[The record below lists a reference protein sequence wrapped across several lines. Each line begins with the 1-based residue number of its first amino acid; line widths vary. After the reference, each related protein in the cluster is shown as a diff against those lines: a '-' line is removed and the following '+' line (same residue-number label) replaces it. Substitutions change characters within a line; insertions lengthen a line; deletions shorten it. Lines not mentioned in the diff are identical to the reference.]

1 VRRRT
6 VTVLACALALAGVAG
21 AAPRDTPGVSPGT
34 ILVGGTVPLSGPETA
49 YSVVAY
55 GADAYFKYV
64 NDHGGVFGRKI
75 EYRYLDDA
83 YDPAQTVQQMRRLVE
98 QDKVFAIFNQ
108 VGTEQVLATRPYLNQ
123 HGVPQLFAGSGAETF
138 AHDYRQFPWTLPYL
152 PSFYAEGQ
160 VYGRYIGRTTPG
172 ARIAVLFE
180 DSDFGKDLLAGLK
193 AGLAGRARIVR
204 AVSYA
209 VTEAT
214 LGSQMATL
222 KASGADTLMVFALP
236 KQTIQALVGA
246 DKLGW
251 HPHPYIAA
259 VSIDPFV
266 MDVARSN
273 TAGRATTGAIS
284 VTFLKDASNLRRWGK
299 DRGVRLYYSI
309 LKRYAP
315 SSDPKAVA
323 NIYGMAAAYTLVDAL
338 RHAGR
343 NPTRES
349 LLRAATSLNEA
360 TNPFLLP
367 GIVARTRPTDRFALE
382 QVQLYRYAR
391 GGVWQVFGPLVPARA

>member
-1 VRRRT
+1 VKRAL
-6 VTVLACALALAGVAG
+6 VGLIAALAVVG
-21 AAPRDTPGVSPGT
+21 AAAGGATEAPGVSSST
-34 ILVGGTVPLSGPETA
+34 ILIGGTVPLSGPETA

-83 YDPAQTVQQMRRLVE
+83 YDPAQTVQQTRRLVE
-98 QDKVFAIFNQ
+98 QDEVFAIFNQ
-108 VGTEQVLATRPYLNQ
+108 VGTEQTLATRPYLNQ
-123 HGVPQLFAGSGAETF
+123 QGVPQLFAGSGAATF
-138 AHDYRQFPWTLPYL
+138 AHDFKQYPWTLPYL
-152 PSFYAEGQ
+152 PSFYAEGK
-160 VYGRYIGRTTPG
+160 VYGRYIGRTSPR

-193 AGLAGRARIVR
+193 AGLAGRSKIVR
-204 AVSYA
+204 AVGYS

-222 KASGADTLMVFALP
+222 KASGASTLMVFALP

-251 HPHPYIAA
+251 HPRPYIAA

-266 MDVARSN
+266 MSVARSN
-273 TAGRATTGAIS
+273 TGGRATEGATS
-284 VTFLKDASNLRRWGK
+284 VAFLKDPSNLRRWGK
-299 DRGVRLYYSI
+299 DPGVKLYSSI

-315 SSDPKAVA
+315 KSDPKAVA
-323 NIYGMAAAYTLVDAL
+323 NIYGMAVAFSLVDAL
-338 RHAGR
+338 RRAGP
-343 NPTRES
+343 NPTRAS
-349 LLRAATSLNEA
+349 MLKAATSLNE
-360 TNPFLLP
+360 TNNPFLLP
-367 GIVARTRPTDRFALE
+367 GIVAETGPADRFALE
-382 QVQLYRYAR
+382 QVQMYRYS
-391 GGVWQVFGPLVPARA
+391 GSVWQAFGPLVPAKA

>member
-1 VRRRT
+1 
-6 VTVLACALALAGVAG
+6 VTRALVVLLAALVLAAVAG
-21 AAPRDTPGVSPGT
+21 AAPTETPGVSSST
-34 ILVGGTVPLSGPETA
+34 ILIGGTVPLSGPETA

-55 GADAYFKYV
+55 GAEAYFKYV

-83 YDPAQTVQQMRRLVE
+83 YDPAQTVQQTRRLVE
-98 QDKVFAIFNQ
+98 QDKVFAMFNQ
-108 VGTEQVLATRPYLNQ
+108 VGTEQTLATRPYLNQ
-123 HGVPQLFAGSGAETF
+123 HDVPQLFAGSGAETF
-138 AHDYRQFPWTLPYL
+138 AHDYRQYPWTLPYL
-152 PSFYAEGQ
+152 PSFYAEGK
-160 VYGRYIGRTTPG
+160 VYGRYIGRTAPR

-193 AGLAGRARIVR
+193 AGLAGRATIVR

-214 LGSQMATL
+214 LGSELATL
-222 KASGADTLMVFALP
+222 RASGADTLMVFALP

-266 MDVARSN
+266 MNVARSN
-273 TAGRATTGAIS
+273 TGGRATEGAIS

-299 DRGVRLYYSI
+299 DPGVKLYYSI

-323 NIYGMAAAYTLVDAL
+323 NIYGMAAAFTLVDAL
-338 RHAGR
+338 KHAGR
-343 NPTRES
+343 NPTRAS
-349 LLRAATSLNEA
+349 LLKSATSLNET

-367 GIVARTRPTDRFALE
+367 GMVAKTSPTDRFALE
-382 QVQLYRYAR
+382 QVQLYRYTR
-391 GGVWQVFGPLVPARA
+391 GVWQVFGPLVPAKG

>member
-1 VRRRT
+1 
-6 VTVLACALALAGVAG
+6 VTRALVVLLAALVLAAVAG
-21 AAPRDTPGVSPGT
+21 AAPTETPGVSSST
-34 ILVGGTVPLSGPETA
+34 ILIGGTVPLSGPETA

-55 GADAYFKYV
+55 GAEAYFKYV

-83 YDPAQTVQQMRRLVE
+83 YDPAQTVQQTRRLVE
-98 QDKVFAIFNQ
+98 QDKVFAMFNQ
-108 VGTEQVLATRPYLNQ
+108 VGTEQTLATRPYLNQ
-123 HGVPQLFAGSGAETF
+123 QGVPQLFAGSGAETF
-138 AHDYRQFPWTLPYL
+138 AHDYKQYPWTLPYL
-152 PSFYAEGQ
+152 PSFYAEGK
-160 VYGRYIGRTTPG
+160 VYGRYIGRTAPR

-193 AGLAGRARIVR
+193 AGLGGRATIVR

-214 LGSQMATL
+214 LGSELATL
-222 KASGADTLMVFALP
+222 KASGANTLMVFALP

-266 MDVARSN
+266 MNVARSN
-273 TAGRATTGAIS
+273 TGGRATEGAIS

-299 DRGVRLYYSI
+299 DPGVKLYYSI

-323 NIYGMAAAYTLVDAL
+323 NIYGMAAAFTLVDAL
-338 RHAGR
+338 KHAGR
-343 NPTRES
+343 NPTRAS
-349 LLRAATSLNEA
+349 LLKSATSLNE
-360 TNPFLLP
+360 TNNPFLLP
-367 GIVARTRPTDRFALE
+367 GMVVKTSPTDRFALE
-382 QVQLYRYAR
+382 RVQLYRYTR
-391 GGVWQVFGPLVPARA
+391 GVWQVFGPLVAAKG

>member
-1 VRRRT
+1 VIRRT
-6 VTVLACALALAGVAG
+6 LPVLACALALGGVAG
-21 AAPRDTPGVSPGT
+21 AAPAETPGVSAGT
-34 ILVGGTVPLSGPETA
+34 ILIGGTVPLSGPETA

-55 GADAYFKYV
+55 GADAYFEYV

-83 YDPAQTVQQMRRLVE
+83 YDPAQTVQQVRRLVE

-138 AHDYRQFPWTLPYL
+138 AHDYKQYPWTLPYL
-152 PSFYAEGQ
+152 PSFYAEGR
-160 VYGRYIGRTTPG
+160 VYGRYIGRNTPR
-172 ARIAVLFE
+172 AKIAVLFE

-193 AGLAGRARIVR
+193 AGLAGRAKIVR
-204 AVSYA
+204 AAGYA

-251 HPHPYIAA
+251 HPRPFIAA

-266 MDVARSN
+266 MDIARSN
-273 TAGRATTGAIS
+273 TGGRATAGAIS

-299 DRGVRLYYSI
+299 DPGVKLYYSI
-309 LKRYAP
+309 LRRYAP

-349 LLRAATSLNEA
+349 LLKAATSLNET

-367 GIVARTRPTDRFALE
+367 GIVARTRPADRFAIE
-382 QVQLYRYAR
+382 QVQMYRYTR
-391 GGVWQVFGPLVPARA
+391 GVWQVFGALVPARA

>member
-1 VRRRT
+1 
-6 VTVLACALALAGVAG
+6 VTRALVVLLAALVLAAVAG
-21 AAPRDTPGVSPGT
+21 AAPTETPGVSSST
-34 ILVGGTVPLSGPETA
+34 ILIGGTVPLSGPETA

-55 GADAYFKYV
+55 GAEAYFKYV

-83 YDPAQTVQQMRRLVE
+83 YDPAQTVQQTRRLVE
-98 QDKVFAIFNQ
+98 QDKVFAMFNQ
-108 VGTEQVLATRPYLNQ
+108 VGTEQTLATRPYLNQ
-123 HGVPQLFAGSGAETF
+123 HGVPQIFAGSGAETF
-138 AHDYRQFPWTLPYL
+138 AHDYRQYPWTLPYL
-152 PSFYAEGQ
+152 PSFYAEGK
-160 VYGRYIGRTTPG
+160 VYGRYIGRTAPR

-193 AGLAGRARIVR
+193 AGLAGRATIVR

-214 LGSQMATL
+214 LGSELATL
-222 KASGADTLMVFALP
+222 RASGADTLMVFALP

-266 MDVARSN
+266 MNVARSN
-273 TAGRATTGAIS
+273 TGGRATEGAIS

-299 DRGVRLYYSI
+299 DPGVKLYYSI

-323 NIYGMAAAYTLVDAL
+323 NIYGMAAAFTLVDAL
-338 RHAGR
+338 KHAGR
-343 NPTRES
+343 NPTRAS
-349 LLRAATSLNEA
+349 LLKSATSLNE
-360 TNPFLLP
+360 TNNPFLLP
-367 GIVARTRPTDRFALE
+367 GMVAKTSPTDRFALE
-382 QVQLYRYAR
+382 QVQLYRYTR
-391 GGVWQVFGPLVPARA
+391 GVWQVFGPLVAAKG

>member
-222 KASGADTLMVFALP
+222 RASGADTLMVFALP

-323 NIYGMAAAYTLVDAL
+323 NIYGMAAAFTLADAL
-338 RHAGR
+338 KRAGR
-343 NPTRES
+343 NPTRAGV
-349 LLRAATSLNEA
+349 LRAATTLKEA
-360 TNPFLLP
+360 NNPFMLP
-367 GIVARTRPTDRFALE
+367 GIVLKTAPADRFAIE
-382 QVQLYRYAR
+382 QVQLYRYTK
-391 GGVWQVFGPLVPARA
+391 GTWQVFGPLVPAHA

>member
-1 VRRRT
+1 
-6 VTVLACALALAGVAG
+6 
-21 AAPRDTPGVSPGT
+21 
-34 ILVGGTVPLSGPETA
+34 
-49 YSVVAY
+49 
-55 GADAYFKYV
+55 
-64 NDHGGVFGRKI
+64 
-75 EYRYLDDA
+75 
-83 YDPAQTVQQMRRLVE
+83 
-98 QDKVFAIFNQ
+98 
-108 VGTEQVLATRPYLNQ
+108 
-123 HGVPQLFAGSGAETF
+123 
-138 AHDYRQFPWTLPYL
+138 
-152 PSFYAEGQ
+152 
-160 VYGRYIGRTTPG
+160 
-172 ARIAVLFE
+172 
-180 DSDFGKDLLAGLK
+180 LK

>member
-1 VRRRT
+1 MTGRA
-6 VTVLACALALAGVAG
+6 LAAAVVALALTGAAG
-21 AAPRDTPGVSPGT
+21 ATGTDTPGVSRDR
-34 ILVGGTVPLSGPETA
+34 ILIGGTVPLSGPETA

-64 NDHGGVFGRKI
+64 NDHGGVYGRKI

-83 YDPAQTVQQMRRLVE
+83 YDPSQTVQQVRRLVE

-108 VGTEQVLATRPYLNQ
+108 VGTEQVLASRPYLNQ
-123 HGVPQLFAGSGAETF
+123 RQVPQLFAGSGAQTF
-138 AHDYRQFPWTLPYL
+138 AHDYKQYPWTLPYL
-152 PSFYAEGQ
+152 PSFHSEGA
-160 VYGRYIGRTTPG
+160 VYGRYIARTAPH
-172 ARIAVLFE
+172 ARIAVLYE
-180 DSDFGKDLLAGLK
+180 DSDFGKDLLAGLRSGLGGK
-193 AGLAGRARIVR
+193 AKIVKTAG
-204 AVSYA
+204 YA
-209 VTEAT
+209 VTEAA
-214 LGSQMATL
+214 LGSQLATL
-222 KASGADTLMVFALP
+222 KASHADTLMVFALP

-266 MDVARSN
+266 MNVARFN
-273 TAGRATTGAIS
+273 TGGRATAGAIS
-284 VTFLKDASNLRRWGK
+284 LTFLKDASNLRRWGK
-299 DRGVRLYYSI
+299 DPGVELYYSI

-338 RHAGR
+338 RRAGP

-349 LLRAATSLNEA
+349 LLETATSLSER

-367 GIVARTRPTDRFALE
+367 GIVAKTGPADRFALE
-382 QVQLYRYAR
+382 QVQLYRYTR
-391 GGVWQVFGPLVPARA
+391 GVWRGFGPILPARA